1 MWLGLAAWRLGRYQL
16 AREEGERSLAM
27 KRRLG
32 LDDELSR
39 SYNALGLLAWNEGRE
54 LEAVRDFDSAVATA
68 RRVGDLAGVARASAN
83 LPLVQVE
90 LGNYDATRDDLA
102 LALTAANKLGDAK
115 IVGNAL
121 VNLAMLNI
129 RLGKAAAALPLL
141 DEARK
146 HYDTVGYKTGESN
159 ALGQRA
165 TAWSELGD
173 LARAEASAD
182 TALTIARSQGL
193 EQEVAGLLEVE
204 ADLREQAGNPRAALQ
219 TLIEADSLDSAMG
232 LTVERG
238 INLRRT
244 GAILLDLGEAA
255 AALSRARSAL
265 AIHDAAHERGEVVYD
280 RVLFALAMSR
290 TGDLRAA
297 SAEADSA
304 NREAASLRNPS
315 LVTEAAAA
323 SARIALDGHDPTHA
337 LALLTSAPAS
347 DTLDWR
353 LADLR
358 AEALYAQ
365 HRLAEAKGAEELAI
379 AIMERERH
387 SLGRLAQSAHLIART
402 APFYRL
408 VAIDLARGDTVGALA
423 VAAFVP
429 GRGLPSHHT
438 VRDDLAQRV
447 DALERQIAEL
457 PQSSQNAEQRAALTQ
472 ALVGARAAY
481 RPVTFTPSLLEHQ
494 LRVHLEPNEALL
506 TFLVGPD
513 RIDAFVVRASAM
525 RSYSVALGQRALR
538 ERIRAVR
545 ALLDANQPPA
555 DLTTALGELN
565 EQLIGP
571 AIRSGVLSGVTTLF
585 ILPHDVLA
593 ALPFAA
599 LWNPSPGRFLVE
611 DMSVTYLSSA
621 APIHEPSML
630 RRSPRAY
637 RDFEV
642 FAPLPDSLPGT
653 AREAR
658 AIAQIVGGATV
669 RIGTASTEGA
679 LRSALAAGHPI
690 HIASHATHNED
701 DPLFSRMIVGRPGRV
716 ESDTATANDGLLETR
731 ELIAM
736 HTTSPLVFLSGCESG
751 LITDAS
757 PFSRNL
763 EESSLAEGFLAA
775 GAETVIAT
783 LWRAEDA
790 RAVDIAAAFYRELV
804 SGVRPAEAL
813 ARAQRASIRRTGR
826 SGLAWAAYAVWS
838 RTGANME

>member
-1 MWLGLAAWRLGRYQL
+1 MRKALRAAAVLALTSCGNRSTDANTSLPRSRSTNIALSTEPRALASFLGVPPESLRAAGEERYQRQAYDSAAAIFRVEVTRAAAAHDGTAEARAHMWLGLAAWRLGRYQL

-115 IVGNAL
+115 LVGNAL

-280 RVLFALAMSR
+280 RVLLALAMSR

-297 SAEADSA
+297 SVPAYHMC
-304 NREAASLRNPS
+304 
-315 LVTEAAAA
+315 
-323 SARIALDGHDPTHA
+323 HD
-337 LALLTSAPAS
+337 
-347 DTLDWR
+347 
-353 LADLR
+353 
-358 AEALYAQ
+358 
-365 HRLAEAKGAEELAI
+365 
-379 AIMERERH
+379 
-387 SLGRLAQSAHLIART
+387 
-402 APFYRL
+402 
-408 VAIDLARGDTVGALA
+408 
-423 VAAFVP
+423 
-429 GRGLPSHHT
+429 
-438 VRDDLAQRV
+438 
-447 DALERQIAEL
+447 
-457 PQSSQNAEQRAALTQ
+457 
-472 ALVGARAAY
+472 
-481 RPVTFTPSLLEHQ
+481 
-494 LRVHLEPNEALL
+494 
-506 TFLVGPD
+506 
-513 RIDAFVVRASAM
+513 
-525 RSYSVALGQRALR
+525 
-538 ERIRAVR
+538 
-545 ALLDANQPPA
+545 
-555 DLTTALGELN
+555 
-565 EQLIGP
+565 
-571 AIRSGVLSGVTTLF
+571 
-585 ILPHDVLA
+585 
-593 ALPFAA
+593 
-599 LWNPSPGRFLVE
+599 
-611 DMSVTYLSSA
+611 
-621 APIHEPSML
+621 
-630 RRSPRAY
+630 
-637 RDFEV
+637 
-642 FAPLPDSLPGT
+642 
-653 AREAR
+653 
-658 AIAQIVGGATV
+658 
-669 RIGTASTEGA
+669 
-679 LRSALAAGHPI
+679 
-690 HIASHATHNED
+690 
-701 DPLFSRMIVGRPGRV
+701 
-716 ESDTATANDGLLETR
+716 
-731 ELIAM
+731 
-736 HTTSPLVFLSGCESG
+736 
-751 LITDAS
+751 
-757 PFSRNL
+757 
-763 EESSLAEGFLAA
+763 
-775 GAETVIAT
+775 
-783 LWRAEDA
+783 
-790 RAVDIAAAFYRELV
+790 
-804 SGVRPAEAL
+804 
-813 ARAQRASIRRTGR
+813 
-826 SGLAWAAYAVWS
+826 
-838 RTGANME
+838 